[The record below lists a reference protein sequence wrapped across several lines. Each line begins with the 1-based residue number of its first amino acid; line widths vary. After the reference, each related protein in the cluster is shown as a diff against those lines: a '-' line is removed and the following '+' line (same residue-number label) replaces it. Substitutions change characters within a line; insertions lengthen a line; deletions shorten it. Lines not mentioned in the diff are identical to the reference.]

1 MREAVLPLRF
11 ELFLTQTVLGL
22 PQTVHRI
29 GMRIV
34 KQPLADHEVP
44 DHHHY
49 RGYQLADIR
58 PYFFFFVLLI
68 FLIIFFL
75 FFY

>member
-1 MREAVLPLRF
+1 MRERPQAKPMREAVLPLRF

-44 DHHHY
+44 DHPY
-49 RGYQLADIR
+49 EPIR
-58 PYFFFFVLLI
+58 VHP
-68 FLIIFFL
+68 
-75 FFY
+75 